1 MPKKEAPLKEKNG
14 PPEEKKGPPEMT
26 YGSQIYHG
34 SPKVLRGT
42 QGVRTVYCC
51 LVPQLVLNILEFYG
65 SLQCSISLV
74 YKVVIINRV
83 D

>member
-42 QGVRTVYCC
+42 QGEVACPLKSTV
-51 LVPQLVLNILEFYG
+51 VLHSSEIAFLAVQTE
-65 SLQCSISLV
+65 
-74 YKVVIINRV
+74 
-83 D
+83 

>member
-42 QGVRTVYCC
+42 QGA
-51 LVPQLVLNILEFYG
+51 LVAFNWFVSAVCYQMIPQIA
-65 SLQCSISLV
+65 
-74 YKVVIINRV
+74 
-83 D
+83 

>member
-42 QGVRTVYCC
+42 QGDVCYSWVATFVEK
-51 LVPQLVLNILEFYG
+51 VLLMGQNDGVGF
-65 SLQCSISLV
+65 
-74 YKVVIINRV
+74 
-83 D
+83 

>member
-26 YGSQIYHG
+26 YGSQIYPG

-42 QGVRTVYCC
+42 QGARDVFTKNYTLLKWSQDHGGGKCTISG
-51 LVPQLVLNILEFYG
+51 LPPQAPASLLN
-65 SLQCSISLV
+65 
-74 YKVVIINRV
+74 
-83 D
+83 